1 MKAECE
7 AKAAASFAGRM
18 RGNLVSMLDGI
29 GVQEALG
36 LSTCSGLFSGAGKY
50 VHTTSALRYPVFK
63 NGRNYTGHS
72 PALTKHPLLRKMLE
86 ELLIPEL
93 RAMPSALIVP
103 LGKAVAAAL
112 DWLEAQGLVTLEH
125 CLRGFPH
132 PSGANGHRARQFE
145 RARPILRAAVRKW
158 RRTLAGTSQ
167 HL

>member
-112 DWLEAQGLVTLEH
+112 AWLEAQGLVSLEH
-125 CLRGFPH
+125 CLHGFPH